1 MKKYDL
7 VRIDLTKGIAKLT
20 STDILD
26 ILVNDS
32 DSRKEIEKILSK
44 YFEGK
49 LNDSTLLIDLVSL
62 VNLVSLLHLTLNGEI
77 DAFINS
83 FGERELKLNENK
95 NVELQLDYKETTLV
109 DVQSFEGFPY
119 VIEFLNKIRFEN
131 NIIVNEYGISGTH
144 QSFIIFLSKFLE
156 GYRLFFK

>member
-1 MKKYDL
+1 MKDYDL
-7 VRIDLTKGIAKLT
+7 VKIDLTKETPRLS

-32 DSRKEIEKILSK
+32 DSRKEIEKILLK

-49 LNDSTLLIDLVSL
+49 LNDSTLLIDLDSL
-62 VNLVSLLHLTLNGEI
+62 INLVSLLHLTLNGKI
-77 DAFINS
+77 DAYINS
-83 FGERELKLNENK
+83 FGEKELILNENK

-109 DVQSFEGFPY
+109 NVQSFEGFPY

-131 NIIVNEYGISGTH
+131 NIIENEYSISGTH